1 MSLRLVTPASATIV
15 SLTEA
20 KAHLR
25 VFHEDDDDYI
35 GGLIAAAQD
44 WLAGEK
50 NWLGR
55 SVVEQGWELT
65 LDHFPVARVDLPKPP
80 LKSVD
85 GVLYTPAN
93 GVEVTLSGFRVID
106 AEVADG
112 GYILPAIGAG
122 WPVTNGEPASVR
134 IAFKAGFE
142 TVPTS
147 VKQAALLMIG
157 HWYEHR
163 EAASDTKITDL
174 PMAVDA
180 LLYPYRNWAI

>member
-1 MSLRLVTPASATIV
+1 MSLRLATPATAEIV
-15 SLTEA
+15 SLVDA

-25 VFHEDDDDYI
+25 VFHDDDDAYI

-50 NWLGR
+50 NWIGR

-65 LDHFPVARVDLPKPP
+65 LSHFPVAKVDLPKPP

-85 GVLYTPAN
+85 GVFYTPAT
-93 GVEVTLSGFRVID
+93 GVEVSLSGFRTID
-106 AEVADG
+106 TGVADG
-112 GYILPAIGAG
+112 GYILPAIGTA
-122 WPVTNGEPASVR
+122 WPITNGEPGSVR
-134 IAFKAGFE
+134 IEFKAGFA
-142 TVPTS
+142 TVPPS
-147 VKQAALLMIG
+147 VKHAALLMIG

-163 EAASDTKITDL
+163 EAASETKITDL

-180 LLYPYRNWAI
+180 LLYPYRNWAV